1 MNRIITIGRE
11 FGSGGRELGKRL
23 ADELGFEYYDQEILT
38 KIVEQTDFSENYV
51 NEIVE
56 GNSHRAIPI
65 TVGHTLSVNFDYN
78 IQRMQDIYKAQTEVI
93 KDMAL
98 KSDCVIVGR
107 CADYIL
113 KDEDVKLF
121 RIFVYADMESRIKR
135 CIERA
140 AEGEDVSEKAMKRN
154 IQKIDRKRAA
164 YYEDYTL
171 QKWADKSNYDFL
183 VNTSNLDIAEVTR
196 VLAKLFE

>member
-11 FGSGGRELGKRL
+11 FGSGGRELGRRL
-23 ADELGFEYYDQEILT
+23 ADELGFEYYDYEILT
-38 KIVEQTDFSENYV
+38 KIVEQTDLSENYV

-65 TVGHTLSVNFDYN
+65 TVGHTMSVNFDYN
-78 IQRMQDIYKAQTEVI
+78 IQRMQDIYRAQTTVI
-93 KDMAL
+93 KDMAQ

-113 KDEDVKLF
+113 KDEDVKLY

-140 AEGEDVSEKAMKRN
+140 TEGEDVSEKNMKRN
-154 IQKIDRKRAA
+154 IQRIDRKRAA

-183 VNTSNLDIAEVTR
+183 VNTSNLDIAEVSR